1 MSENKA
7 VKSYSD
13 LPTVDLPGIEIFSEG
28 SWNGDKYSGEDL
40 QAMIDAF
47 GEVGFEPTVKAGHAD
62 GQDNLNEKE
71 YRKIFGAPALGYV
84 SRIYRK
90 GVKLVADL
98 KRVPRNFANLIKA
111 GAYKRVSS
119 EIYWNYADEA
129 NGKKHPRVLK
139 SIAFLGAEIPALPN
153 LKAIEALFHKNG
165 ESVYAYEGGREFRM
179 YEMDKMDKM
188 KDSKE
193 MPADGVMEKDG
204 KWCAYKA
211 GKLVGEYS
219 SQVEAMAAMSGNE
232 SDEKEAKPPAKGE
245 VPPQFNKEKYQ
256 DTKGDI
262 HMTEAEVQAKL
273 DELKADL
280 TKEYDA
286 KTADQVAK
294 VKADAEGE
302 KKALADRVAQLEKQN
317 QDALAYARNTAL
329 DARVEKLF
337 EAGKLATTE
346 KDLLK
351 SVARALPEM
360 ATHSYAAAD
369 GSEVKE
375 AVIDTVFKLFENR
388 KVSLFNEVSQQGREI
403 KSYSDAQ
410 NEVVK
415 RANDLIAKSDG
426 KIDMVRA
433 YQQVR
438 KDDPELWRQYQSD
451 VSGKAH

>member
-1 MSENKA
+1 
-7 VKSYSD
+7 
-13 LPTVDLPGIEIFSEG
+13 
-28 SWNGDKYSGEDL
+28 
-40 QAMIDAF
+40 
-47 GEVGFEPTVKAGHAD
+47 
-62 GQDNLNEKE
+62 
-71 YRKIFGAPALGYV
+71 
-84 SRIYRK
+84 
-90 GVKLVADL
+90 
-98 KRVPRNFANLIKA
+98 
-111 GAYKRVSS
+111 
-119 EIYWNYADEA
+119 
-129 NGKKHPRVLK
+129 
-139 SIAFLGAEIPALPN
+139 
-153 LKAIEALFHKNG
+153 
-165 ESVYAYEGGREFRM
+165 
-179 YEMDKMDKM
+179 MDKM
-188 KDSKE
+188 KDGKE

-219 SQVEAMAAMSGNE
+219 SQVEAIAAMGGNE
-232 SDEKEAKPPAKGE
+232 SDEKKAKPPVKGE
-245 VPPQFNKEKYQ
+245 VPPQFNKEKYE
-256 DTKGDI
+256 DTKGEI
-262 HMTEAEVQAKL
+262 HMTEQEVQAKL
-273 DELKADL
+273 NEMKAEL
-280 TKEYDA
+280 TKDYEA
-286 KTADQVAK
+286 KAAEQVAK

-317 QDALAYARNTAL
+317 QDALTYARNTAL

-337 EAGKLATTE
+337 EAGKLAATE

-375 AVIDTVFKLFENR
+375 AVIDTVFKLFESR
-388 KVSLFNEVSQQGREI
+388 KVSLFSEVSQQGREI